1 MPARSTLSFAMSD
14 LATILCQTLKCL
26 PSPMWTGKIRIQF
39 MNSWR
44 AGVLQ
49 LGQNSLLLTC
59 STMSPTTKMTLG
71 GLSKIKQILLWTHSR
86 WNFEKFLVN
95 HKGQPVR
102 RYDKSLNPSK
112 LVSIFRNVDFPSK
125 HLFQVPDIDVLL
137 EQCLFDT
144 CEVWA
149 ELVSWTSTHW
159 KSNSEVPPRQPM
171 TSLDSSLAV
180 LMAMVL
186 QTFGLLC
193 IRVFVLQGCWWRE
206 DQ

>member
-1 MPARSTLSFAMSD
+1 MPARSTPCSVMSD
-14 LATILCQTLKCL
+14 PATISSPTSRCL

-49 LGQNSLLLTC
+49 LGQNSRLLTS

-102 RYDKSLNPSK
+102 RYDESLDPSK
-112 LVSIFRNVDFPSK
+112 LVSIFRRYPLNTSAFNRSLVFCRSQI
-125 HLFQVPDIDVLL
+125 LTFFWSRL
-137 EQCLFDT
+137 E
-144 CEVWA
+144 
-149 ELVSWTSTHW
+149 
-159 KSNSEVPPRQPM
+159 NN
-171 TSLDSSLAV
+171 
-180 LMAMVL
+180 
-186 QTFGLLC
+186 
-193 IRVFVLQGCWWRE
+193 I
-206 DQ
+206 